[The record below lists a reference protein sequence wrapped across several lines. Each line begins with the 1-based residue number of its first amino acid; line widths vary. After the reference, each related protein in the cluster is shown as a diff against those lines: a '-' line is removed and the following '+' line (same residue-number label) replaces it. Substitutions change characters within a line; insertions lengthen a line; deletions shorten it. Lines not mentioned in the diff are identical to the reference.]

1 MPRSDVVAVADS
13 GHQGPS
19 HLFCDRVMTSL
30 KRWFLN
36 PWIQLSI
43 CVLLATVAEIF
54 LKLGAEET
62 ADPASGWS
70 WTGLTGLRS
79 TWVWWGILASVVS
92 LFNWLATIR
101 KLPLTIAFPV
111 GNVVHILVPLSS
123 WIFLGEA
130 MLARRWL
137 GIGLVLLGLVIVAK
151 PAARLEAKL

>member
-1 MPRSDVVAVADS
+1 
-13 GHQGPS
+13 
-19 HLFCDRVMTSL
+19 MTAL

-43 CVLLATVAEIF
+43 CVLLATAAEIF

-62 ADPASGWS
+62 VDPTSRWS

-79 TWVWWGILASVVS
+79 GWVWWGILASVMS

-111 GNVVHILVPLSS
+111 GNVVHILVPVSS

-130 MLARRWL
+130 ILGKRWF
-137 GIGLVLLGLVIVAK
+137 GIGLVLLGLMIVAK